1 MSMPQLV
8 SAFTLPVLAAAF
20 ALTLIRLL
28 RGPSLA
34 DAVVALD
41 LMAIIVIGFASHYSV
56 AMGEWVYLDVAV
68 VIALVAFLATVAF
81 AFYIRK
87 RLG

>member
-1 MSMPQLV
+1 
-8 SAFTLPVLAAAF
+8 
-20 ALTLIRLL
+20 
-28 RGPSLA
+28 
-34 DAVVALD
+34 
-41 LMAIIVIGFASHYSV
+41 MAIIVIGFASHYSV

-68 VIALVAFLATVAF
+68 VIALIAFLATVAF

>member
-1 MSMPQLV
+1 MLGV
-8 SAFTLPVLAAAF
+8 AF

-28 RGPSLA
+28 RGPTLA

-41 LMAIIVIGFASHYSV
+41 LMAIIVIGFAAHYSV

-68 VIALVAFLATVAF
+68 VMALIAFLATVAF
-81 AFYIRK
+81 AFFIRK

>member
-1 MSMPQLV
+1 MSMPQIV
-8 SAFTLPVLAAAF
+8 SQFTLPMLGVAF

-28 RGPSLA
+28 RGPTLA

-41 LMAIIVIGFASHYSV
+41 LMAIIVIGFAAHYSV

-68 VIALVAFLATVAF
+68 VMALIAFLATVAF
-81 AFYIRK
+81 AFFIRK